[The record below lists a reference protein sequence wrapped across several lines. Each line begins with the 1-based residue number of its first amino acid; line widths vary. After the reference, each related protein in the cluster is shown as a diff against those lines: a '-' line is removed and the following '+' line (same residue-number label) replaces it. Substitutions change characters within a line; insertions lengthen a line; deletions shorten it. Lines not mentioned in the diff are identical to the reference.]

1 MNLMDLFIKVGV
13 KDEAS
18 GSIKKISGAVGKG
31 LATAAKVGIAALGAA
46 SAAVGALVTQS
57 VKAYADY
64 EQLVGGVETL
74 FSNLEG
80 TVSAAPQVLANAAKA
95 YETAGLSA
103 NQYMETVTSFSAA
116 LVASLGNDYEEA
128 ARISDMAITDMAD
141 NANKMG
147 TSMESIQAAYQGFAK
162 QNYTMLDNLK
172 LGYGGTKTEMER
184 LLADAEKITG
194 VKYDISNLA
203 DVYTAIHVIQG
214 EIGITGTTA
223 EEAASTISGSLGM
236 LKASWAN
243 LLTGLA
249 DPAADI
255 NKQFRNVEQSAKTFL
270 KNIKPV
276 VARALKSMGSLVKDL
291 APEIAKELPGLVDD
305 LLPDV
310 LEAASGLVS
319 GIAEALPEIVS
330 TLAKEVP
337 RVVETLVPSLLE
349 SAGKLVSALF
359 DALPALLESAG
370 SILDMLFESVASGD
384 FETAVLNAVDGIN
397 QIINQIIDWLANP
410 EKLTNLIESAVH
422 IVVALAKGIIKFAV
436 NLLEKL
442 PELIQSL
449 ADWFT
454 DSENLEMLKDSGVEI
469 INALWEGMKSA
480 WPAVLAWASGAAGGI
495 AYNFGG
501 TVAGGVGKGHAIGND
516 YVPYDNYPALL
527 HRGEAVLTAREADAW
542 RRGEGSG
549 RQIVNNF
556 TFNGVSQSDLDRI
569 VAYVNRE
576 MVSG

>member
-74 FSNLEG
+74 FSSLDG
-80 TVSAAPQVLANAAKA
+80 TVSAAPKVLENAAKA

-116 LVASLGNDYEEA
+116 LVASLGNDYEAA

-243 LLTGLA
+243 LMTGLA
-249 DPAADI
+249 DPNADI
-255 NKQFRNVEQSAKTFL
+255 GKLFENVEKSAKTFA
-270 KNIKPV
+270 KNLKPV
-276 VARALKSMGSLVKDL
+276 ISRALKSMGSLVKDL
-291 APEIAKELPGLVDD
+291 APVIAQELPWLVTEV
-305 LLPDV
+305 LPD
-310 LEAASGLVS
+310 LISAAGSLIAGL
-319 GIAEALPEIVS
+319 AEALPKILNVIWETVDNEIS
-330 TLAKEVP
+330 KTSFGDLWTSIKEAVATA
-337 RVVETLVPSLLE
+337 VEGIKEKWDELKTAIGDLKE
-349 SAGKLVSALF
+349 KLQPLF
-359 DALPALLESAG
+359 DKFKDWEEENHILEGAIGLVGDAIEDVIQFITDLLNLG
-370 SILDMLFESVASGD
+370 TGVWDMIA
-384 FETAVLNAVDGIN
+384 
-397 QIINQIIDWLANP
+397 
-410 EKLTNLIESAVH
+410 
-422 IVVALAKGIIKFAV
+422 
-436 NLLEKL
+436 
-442 PELIQSL
+442 
-449 ADWFT
+449 
-454 DSENLEMLKDSGVEI
+454 
-469 INALWEGMKSA
+469 
-480 WPAVLAWASGAAGGI
+480 GAAEGSAERVDNAWSKVRDTFADIARILVGSGI
-495 AYNFGG
+495 ANSPAAGVVLSGG
-501 TVAGGVGKGHAIGND
+501 GGGLSGLFSGGKKFAIGND

-527 HRGEAVLTAREADAW
+527 HRGEAVLTAREAAAW
-542 RRGEGSG
+542 RRGMTGG
-549 RQIVNNF
+549 QIVNNF
-556 TFNGVSQSDLDRI
+556 SFNGVSQSDLDYI
-569 VAYVNRE
+569 VGYVNRE
-576 MVSG
+576 LVSG